1 MCYYGIMDF
10 CVMYWKEGSEGQW
23 QIQDLPKHTTISF
36 VLCSENCKQIFFDL
50 AFIFMFVVRIRTSS
64 KSYMLQVASIPN
76 NQGLVPLFSRFPFS
90 APPFSRPS
98 PFLPLSPHSASPVVL
113 SSLPI
118 QSPHGAKQPSLT
130 NSPLNQLGSP
140 ER

>member
-23 QIQDLPKHTTISF
+23 RIQDLPKHTTISF
-36 VLCSENCKQIFFDL
+36 LLCSENCKQIFFDI
-50 AFIFMFVVRIRTSS
+50 AFIFMLVCQNQNVIKKLHVARGIYPPTTIPSLLTFSVFCPSFFSS
-64 KSYMLQVASIPN
+64 LA
-76 NQGLVPLFSRFPFS
+76 FP
-90 APPFSRPS
+90 
-98 PFLPLSPHSASPVVL
+98 PLSPHSASPVVL